1 MIIAN
6 STGYELAPLGTH
18 NVVCVDVID
27 CGEAYGIEPDPVT
40 GMRLVPPTE
49 KGRNAQAKIRLVFE
63 SDQKMADGRPFQID
77 RMFGATLS
85 DQGHLKP
92 FLDAW
97 GIELE
102 MTPQGPDMAKSVIG
116 KTALVNIVHRDD
128 KWANISSIMPG
139 QVELS
144 PSGDYDGAETRRRM
158 KTAYEKRKEEK
169 RQNENAPY

>member
-6 STGYELAPLGTH
+6 STGYELAPAGTH

-40 GMRLVPPTE
+40 GMRLVPGATE
-49 KGRNAQAKIRLVFE
+49 DRKPQAKVRFVFE
-63 SDQKMADGRPFQID
+63 SEKKMADGRPFQID

-102 MTPQGPDMAKSVIG
+102 MTRTQTSLWLVASCLRWHLAPTSFRLPDQAQCRR
-116 KTALVNIVHRDD
+116 LHR
-128 KWANISSIMPG
+128 S
-139 QVELS
+139 L
-144 PSGDYDGAETRRRM
+144 
-158 KTAYEKRKEEK
+158 
-169 RQNENAPY
+169 

>member
-6 STGYELAPLGTH
+6 STGYELAPAGTH

-40 GMRLVPPTE
+40 GMRLVPGATE
-49 KGRNAQAKIRLVFE
+49 DRKPQAKIRFVFE
-63 SDQKMADGRPFQID
+63 SEKKMADGRPFQID

-116 KTALVNIVHRDD
+116 KTALVNIIHRDD

-144 PSGDYDGAETRRRM
+144 PSGDYDGAGTRERM
-158 KTAYEKRKEEK
+158 KAAYAK

>member
-27 CGEAYGIEPDPVT
+27 CGEAYGIEPDPET

-128 KWANISSIMPG
+128 RYANISSIMPG

-144 PSGDYDGAETRRRM
+144 PSGDYDGAGTRERM
-158 KTAYEKRKEEK
+158 KAAYQRKEEK
-169 RQNENAPY
+169 RKKENAPY